1 MIKNIIASIIGALVG
16 FLLGIAFFKEL
27 FILVPVLIT
36 VILVYILQ
44 NKEYYKKREFV
55 LGLAVFV
62 LVHSHWFLSLDT
74 WVGIFNAALIWFGIG
89 IYFFILWYIFFYGL
103 KYVLQIPKG
112 YYLIPICW
120 TIFEWIMSLGI
131 FGYPFMSL
139 YLTQAGSSF
148 QWLSYSIINSYAITL
163 ILLTF
168 CLIVALVITGKFHD
182 RLNVIFFVTFFFIV
196 FVVAMN
202 SYFDRK
208 ELKYKTVVVSV
219 VQPNIPQVNKI
230 DDKLFDDHLSKY
242 FDLINVVIK
251 AHPET
256 EIMVL
261 PENIIPALW
270 EEIIKDRLCFSTNL
284 GNRLLIFGQAV
295 KREERIFNAMLFYK
309 QGQYI
314 AEYHKRQLVPFGEFL
329 PFFSDWINLNDLIYY
344 YPGGNMKGPI
354 SIQSL
359 KIAPLVCF
367 ETAFPYLSSSLK
379 KFNLGVVVT
388 NDAWFNK
395 YFKILHLRT
404 VQFRAT
410 ETLTPFV
417 YSTNN
422 GISAIIDHMG
432 KIMAV
437 IPEQKSGY
445 ISAQV
450 KMPSCEQSTIMRLSF
465 YLPIWLFVFLLV
477 LYLDKR
483 IK

>member
-1 MIKNIIASIIGALVG
+1 MIKNIIVSIIGALIG
-16 FLLGIAFFKEL
+16 LLLGLAFFKEL
-27 FILVPVLIT
+27 FVLVPILIT
-36 VILVYILQ
+36 IVLVYILK
-44 NKEYYKKREFV
+44 NKEYYKNREFI

-62 LVHSHWFLSLDT
+62 LVHSHWFLSLDE
-74 WVGIFNAALIWFGIG
+74 WVGFFNSALIWIGIS
-89 IYFFILWYIFFYGL
+89 IYFFIVWYVFFYGL
-103 KYVLQIPKG
+103 QYVLRIPKG

-139 YLTQAGSSF
+139 YLTLAGSSF
-148 QWLSYSIINSYAITL
+148 QWLAYSIINSYSITL
-163 ILLTF
+163 IILTF
-168 CLIVALVITGKFHD
+168 CLIFALVITGKFKGK
-182 RLNVIFFVTFFFIV
+182 LNAVFFVTFFFVV

-208 ELKYKTVVVSV
+208 EIKYKTVAISV
-219 VQPNIPQVNKI
+219 VQPNIPQGNKI
-230 DDKLFDDHLSKY
+230 DEKLFDDHLSKY
-242 FDLINVVIK
+242 FDLINVVIRE
-251 AHPET
+251 HPET
-256 EIMVL
+256 EIIVL

-344 YPGGNMKGPI
+344 FPGGVMKGPI

-367 ETAFPYLSSSLK
+367 ETGFSYLSFPFK
-379 KFNLGVVVT
+379 KFDLGVVVT

-395 YFKILHLRT
+395 YFKVLHLRT
-404 VQFRAT
+404 VQFRAS

-422 GISAIIDHMG
+422 GISAIVDYMG
-432 KIMAV
+432 KIVAV
-437 IPEQKSGY
+437 IPDQKSGY
-445 ISAQV
+445 IFSQV
-450 KMPSCEQSTIMRLSF
+450 RMPSGEQSIIMRFSF
-465 YLPIWLFVFLLV
+465 YLPIWIFMFLVV
-477 LYLDKR
+477 LMLDKR
-483 IK
+483 IE